1 MENLDQAPHS
11 LTQEAGEKYN
21 HAWFVERA
29 MGSVHKIADNTW
41 DYSDSLLLYMPS
53 GVVEYEAVQNTDTP
67 YHRLVTAP
75 EHEYLQQVA
84 SDIVSE
90 LPDVFDYIDLG
101 PGAEHKEQFFFDACK
116 AQGKTFTYFPVDI
129 SEHFLNL
136 AQTYAEA
143 QNIET
148 KTLKGSFEELP
159 DVLGV
164 SQKPRFVSLGLTFS
178 NYNPA
183 HITNL
188 LKQIAGKNGF
198 IFINAQMRDRTDMLQ
213 LRAIYEQAV
222 SPLCLDKLQL
232 LGLTIDK
239 HVSVPFVD
247 ENNQAWCYVLEM
259 STQLE
264 QLGIKK
270 GDKILLFQSLRYT
283 PETLETNIKESEA
296 TYKMYDIGSSFIASL
311 IKT

>member
-1 MENLDQAPHS
+1 MKNPDQAPHPS
-11 LTQEAGEKYN
+11 TQEAGEKYN

-29 MGSVHKIADNTW
+29 MGSVNKIGDNTW

-67 YHRLVTAP
+67 YYRLVTAP

-101 PGAEHKEQFFFDACK
+101 PGTEHKEQFFFDACK

-178 NYNPA
+178 NYNPV

-222 SPLCLDKLQL
+222 SSLCLSCSYWD
-232 LGLTIDK
+232 
-239 HVSVPFVD
+239 
-247 ENNQAWCYVLEM
+247 
-259 STQLE
+259 
-264 QLGIKK
+264 
-270 GDKILLFQSLRYT
+270 
-283 PETLETNIKESEA
+283 
-296 TYKMYDIGSSFIASL
+296 
-311 IKT
+311 